1 MPQLLTALT
10 AKLIVLIRACHLP
23 ENKTANVYTDCSN
36 ALGVL
41 HYMLQNYFQ
50 LPLASLLKTVNK
62 SQLVDPSHLPS
73 YPLLKSQDFLK
84 QTTKNTQAGRAA
96 KTASLYAT
104 TQRADSSQVTM
115 TTLLLTFFRLN
126 RWGLQGKKPGN
137 RRATVSTPRVICD

>member
-1 MPQLLTALT
+1 MPF
-10 AKLIVLIRACHLP
+10 IR
-23 ENKTANVYTDCSN
+23 NKTANVYTDCSN
-36 ALGVL
+36 ALGVG
-41 HYMLQNYFQ
+41 HDMLQNYFQ

-73 YPLLKSQDFLK
+73 YPLLKSQNFLK

-104 TQRADSSQVTM
+104 TQGRLQPGHDDHSTSD
-115 TTLLLTFFRLN
+115 LLQTQQMVPAR
-126 RWGLQGKKPGN
+126 KKHGN